1 MTDPHGSL
9 PAPTGVPQ
17 PFEAPVAPAPTM
29 PAPTSGVF
37 APAPAY
43 APAPNPK
50 RPVLSVHGRI
60 AAWLVLAVKLIFI
73 VDRFIP
79 YSTERLEFFFDRFT
93 DVMFWTWLL
102 LDLVIVV
109 FLFLY
114 VRLGIKALRY
124 VAAAIVLVDYLI
136 ILPVYIRIL
145 GGDWL
150 ITFTPPEWQVGEVVA
165 SLRSLF
171 MWVLK
176 WLCVA
181 SSFVLVIP
189 DRKASTVSQQG
200 AVPAPGAAPLGYYPH
215 AAAPAQPAAPQGA
228 PVQMSTTQPA
238 PPQGA
243 PVQMPAAQPTAP
255 QGAPVQMPAAQPTAP
270 QGDQVQAS
278 SPMLAPPSGAPL
290 VPGTPA
296 DPAQASE

>member
-17 PFEAPVAPAPTM
+17 PFEAPVAPAPAM

-37 APAPAY
+37 APPPTY

-73 VDRFIP
+73 VNRFIP
-79 YSTERLEFFFDRFT
+79 YSGERLEFFFDRFT

-102 LDLVIVV
+102 LDVVIVV
-109 FLFLY
+109 FLLLY
-114 VRLGIKALRY
+114 LRMGIKPLRY
-124 VAAAIVLVDYLI
+124 VAAAIVLVDYFI
-136 ILPVYIRIL
+136 ILPVWIHFL

-150 ITFTPPEWQVGEVVA
+150 IAFTPPEWEVGEVA
-165 SLRSLF
+165 DSLRSLF

-176 WLCVA
+176 WLCVV

-189 DRKASTVSQQG
+189 DRKAPAAAQQG

-228 PVQMSTTQPA
+228 PVQMPATQPA
-238 PPQGA
+238 
-243 PVQMPAAQPTAP
+243 AP

-270 QGDQVQAS
+270 LGDQVQAS

>member
-1 MTDPHGSL
+1 MTDPRSSL

-37 APAPAY
+37 APSPAY
-43 APAPNPK
+43 AAAPNPK
-50 RPVLSVHGRI
+50 RPVLSTHGRI

-73 VDRFIP
+73 VNRFIP
-79 YSTERLEFFFDRFT
+79 YSPERLEFFFDRFT

-114 VRLGIKALRY
+114 VRRGIKPLRY
-124 VAAAIVLVDYLI
+124 VAAAIVLVDYFI
-136 ILPVYIRIL
+136 ILPVWIHFL

-150 ITFTPPEWQVGEVVA
+150 IAFTPPEWEVGEVA
-165 SLRSLF
+165 DSLRSLF

-176 WLCVA
+176 WLCVV

-189 DRKASTVSQQG
+189 DRKAPTVSQQG
-200 AVPAPGAAPLGYYPH
+200 TVPTPGAAPVGYYPH
-215 AAAPAQPAAPQGA
+215 AVAPAQLAAPQGA
-228 PVQMSTTQPA
+228 PVQMPTAQPA

-243 PVQMPAAQPTAP
+243 PVQ
-255 QGAPVQMPAAQPTAP
+255 
-270 QGDQVQAS
+270 VQAS
-278 SPMLAPPSGAPL
+278 GPVLAPPSGAPV
-290 VPGTPA
+290 VPGTPT
-296 DPAQASE
+296 DPVQASE

>member
-1 MTDPHGSL
+1 MTDPRSSL

-17 PFEAPVAPAPTM
+17 PFEAPVAPAPAM

-37 APAPAY
+37 APPPAY

-79 YSTERLEFFFDRFT
+79 YSSERLEFFFDRFT

-114 VRLGIKALRY
+114 VRLGIKPLRY

-136 ILPVYIRIL
+136 ILPVYIHIL

-228 PVQMSTTQPA
+228 PVQMPTTQPA

-290 VPGTPA
+290 MPGTPA

>member
-17 PFEAPVAPAPTM
+17 PFEAPVAPAPSM

-73 VDRFIP
+73 IDRFIP
-79 YSTERLEFFFDRFT
+79 YSSERLEFFFDRFT

-114 VRLGIKALRY
+114 VRLGIKPLRY

-228 PVQMSTTQPA
+228 PVQMPTTQPA
-238 PPQGA
+238 P
-243 PVQMPAAQPTAP
+243 P

-278 SPMLAPPSGAPL
+278 SPVLAPPSGAPL
-290 VPGTPA
+290 MPGTPA

>member
-1 MTDPHGSL
+1 MTDPRGSL

-37 APAPAY
+37 APPPAY
-43 APAPNPK
+43 AAAPNPK

-79 YSTERLEFFFDRFT
+79 YSGERIEFFFDRFT

-114 VRLGIKALRY
+114 VRLGIKPLRY

-136 ILPVYIRIL
+136 ILPVWIHFL

-189 DRKASTVSQQG
+189 DRKASAAAQQG

-255 QGAPVQMPAAQPTAP
+255 QGAPVQMPATQPTAP

>member
-43 APAPNPK
+43 APATNPK

-79 YSTERLEFFFDRFT
+79 YSSERLEFFFDRFT

-114 VRLGIKALRY
+114 VRLGIKPLRY

-228 PVQMSTTQPA
+228 PVQMPTTQPA

-243 PVQMPAAQPTAP
+243 PVQMPATQPTAP
-255 QGAPVQMPAAQPTAP
+255 QGAPAQMPAAQPTAP

>member
-1 MTDPHGSL
+1 MTDPRGSL

-37 APAPAY
+37 APPPAY
-43 APAPNPK
+43 ATAPNPK

-79 YSTERLEFFFDRFT
+79 FSAERLEFFFDRFT

-114 VRLGIKALRY
+114 VRLGIKPLRY

-189 DRKASTVSQQG
+189 DRKAPQAAQQG
-200 AVPAPGAAPLGYYPH
+200 AVPAPGAAPVGYYPH
-215 AAAPAQPAAPQGA
+215 AVAPAQPAAPQGA
-228 PVQMSTTQPA
+228 PVQMPTTQPA

-243 PVQMPAAQPTAP
+243 PVQ
-255 QGAPVQMPAAQPTAP
+255 
-270 QGDQVQAS
+270 VQAS
-278 SPMLAPPSGAPL
+278 SPVLAPPSGAPL
-290 VPGTPA
+290 VPGTPT
-296 DPAQASE
+296 DPARASE

>member
-79 YSTERLEFFFDRFT
+79 YSSERLEFFFDRFT

-114 VRLGIKALRY
+114 VRLGIKPLRY

-150 ITFTPPEWQVGEVVA
+150 ITFTPPEWQVSEVVA

-215 AAAPAQPAAPQGA
+215 AAAPAQPVAPQGA

-243 PVQMPAAQPTAP
+243 PVQMPGAQL
-255 QGAPVQMPAAQPTAP
+255 TAP

-290 VPGTPA
+290 MPGTPA

>member
-1 MTDPHGSL
+1 MTDPRSSL

-37 APAPAY
+37 APSPAY
-43 APAPNPK
+43 AAAPNPK
-50 RPVLSVHGRI
+50 RPVLSTHGRI

-73 VDRFIP
+73 VNRFIP
-79 YSTERLEFFFDRFT
+79 YSGERLEFFFDRFT

-109 FLFLY
+109 FLLLY
-114 VRLGIKALRY
+114 LRMGIKPLRY
-124 VAAAIVLVDYLI
+124 VAAAIVLVDYFI
-136 ILPVYIRIL
+136 ILPVWIHFL

-150 ITFTPPEWQVGEVVA
+150 IAFTPPEWEVGEVA
-165 SLRSLF
+165 DSLRSLF

-200 AVPAPGAAPLGYYPH
+200 AVPAPGAAPVGYYPH
-215 AAAPAQPAAPQGA
+215 AAAPAQPVAPQGA
-228 PVQMSTTQPA
+228 PVQMPTTQPA

-243 PVQMPAAQPTAP
+243 PVQ
-255 QGAPVQMPAAQPTAP
+255 
-270 QGDQVQAS
+270 VQAS
-278 SPMLAPPSGAPL
+278 SPVLAPPSGVPL
-290 VPGTPA
+290 APGTPT

>member
-1 MTDPHGSL
+1 MTDPRSSL

-50 RPVLSVHGRI
+50 RPVLSTHGRI

-79 YSTERLEFFFDRFT
+79 YSIERLEYFFDRFT

-114 VRLGIKALRY
+114 VRLGIKPLRY

-136 ILPVYIRIL
+136 ILPVYIHIL

-189 DRKASTVSQQG
+189 DRKASAVSQQG
-200 AVPAPGAAPLGYYPH
+200 AVPAPGAAPVGYYPH
-215 AAAPAQPAAPQGA
+215 AVAPAQPVAPQGA
-228 PVQMSTTQPA
+228 PVQMPTTQPA

-243 PVQMPAAQPTAP
+243 PVQMPTTQPAPP
-255 QGAPVQMPAAQPTAP
+255 QGAPVQ
-270 QGDQVQAS
+270 VQAS
-278 SPMLAPPSGAPL
+278 SPVLAPPSGAPL
-290 VPGTPA
+290 VPGTPT
-296 DPAQASE
+296 DPAQAPE

>member
-1 MTDPHGSL
+1 MTDPRSSL

-37 APAPAY
+37 APSPAY
-43 APAPNPK
+43 AAAPNPK
-50 RPVLSVHGRI
+50 RPVLSTHGRI

-73 VDRFIP
+73 VNRFIP
-79 YSTERLEFFFDRFT
+79 YSGERLEFFFDRFT

-114 VRLGIKALRY
+114 LRMGIKPLRY
-124 VAAAIVLVDYLI
+124 VAAAIVLVDYFI
-136 ILPVYIRIL
+136 ILPVWIHFL

-150 ITFTPPEWQVGEVVA
+150 IAFTPPEWEVGEVA
-165 SLRSLF
+165 DSLRSLF

-200 AVPAPGAAPLGYYPH
+200 AVPAPGAAPVGYYPH
-215 AAAPAQPAAPQGA
+215 AAAPDQPVAPQGA
-228 PVQMSTTQPA
+228 PVQMPTTQPA

-243 PVQMPAAQPTAP
+243 PVQMPATQLAPP
-255 QGAPVQMPAAQPTAP
+255 QGAPVQ
-270 QGDQVQAS
+270 VQAS
-278 SPMLAPPSGAPL
+278 SPVLAPPSGAPL
-290 VPGTPA
+290 VPGTPT

>member
-1 MTDPHGSL
+1 MTDPRSSL

-37 APAPAY
+37 APSPAY
-43 APAPNPK
+43 AAAPNPK
-50 RPVLSVHGRI
+50 RPVLSTHGRI

-73 VDRFIP
+73 VNRFIP
-79 YSTERLEFFFDRFT
+79 YSGGRLEFFFDRFT

-109 FLFLY
+109 FLLLY
-114 VRLGIKALRY
+114 LRMGIKPLRY
-124 VAAAIVLVDYLI
+124 VAAAIVLVDYFI
-136 ILPVYIRIL
+136 ILPVWIHFL

-150 ITFTPPEWQVGEVVA
+150 IAFTPPEWEVGEVA
-165 SLRSLF
+165 DSLRSLF

-200 AVPAPGAAPLGYYPH
+200 AVPAPGAAPVGYYPH
-215 AAAPAQPAAPQGA
+215 AAAPDQPVAPQGA
-228 PVQMSTTQPA
+228 PVQMPTTQPA

-243 PVQMPAAQPTAP
+243 PVQ
-255 QGAPVQMPAAQPTAP
+255 
-270 QGDQVQAS
+270 VQAS
-278 SPMLAPPSGAPL
+278 SPVLAPPSGAPL
-290 VPGTPA
+290 VPGTPT

>member
-1 MTDPHGSL
+1 MTDPRGSL

-37 APAPAY
+37 APPPAY

-79 YSTERLEFFFDRFT
+79 YSGERIEFFFDRFT

-114 VRLGIKALRY
+114 VRLGIKPLRY

-136 ILPVYIRIL
+136 ILPVYIHIL

-228 PVQMSTTQPA
+228 PVQM
-238 PPQGA
+238 
-243 PVQMPAAQPTAP
+243 PAAQPA
-255 QGAPVQMPAAQPTAP
+255 AP

-278 SPMLAPPSGAPL
+278 NPVLAPPSGAPL

>member
-79 YSTERLEFFFDRFT
+79 YSSERLEFFFDRFT

-114 VRLGIKALRY
+114 VRLGIKPLRY

-215 AAAPAQPAAPQGA
+215 AAAPAQPVAPQGA
-228 PVQMSTTQPA
+228 PVQMPTTQPA
-238 PPQGA
+238 
-243 PVQMPAAQPTAP
+243 AP
-255 QGAPVQMPAAQPTAP
+255 QGAPVQMPATQPTAP

-278 SPMLAPPSGAPL
+278 SPMLAPPSGAPV

>member
-1 MTDPHGSL
+1 MTDPRSSL

-50 RPVLSVHGRI
+50 RPVLSTHGRI

-79 YSTERLEFFFDRFT
+79 YSIERLEYFFDKFT
-93 DVMFWTWLL
+93 NAMFWTWLL

-114 VRLGIKALRY
+114 VRLGIKPLRY

-136 ILPVYIRIL
+136 ILPVYVQIL

-150 ITFTPPEWQVGEVVA
+150 ITFTPPEWEVGEVVA

-181 SSFVLVIP
+181 SSFVLLIP

-200 AVPAPGAAPLGYYPH
+200 AVPAPGAAPVGYYPH

-228 PVQMSTTQPA
+228 PVQMPTTQPA

-243 PVQMPAAQPTAP
+243 PVQ
-255 QGAPVQMPAAQPTAP
+255 
-270 QGDQVQAS
+270 VQAS
-278 SPMLAPPSGAPL
+278 SPVLAPPSGAPL
-290 VPGTPA
+290 VPGTPT

>member
-79 YSTERLEFFFDRFT
+79 YSSERLEFFFDRFT

-114 VRLGIKALRY
+114 VRLGIKPLRY

-238 PPQGA
+238 
-243 PVQMPAAQPTAP
+243 AP
-255 QGAPVQMPAAQPTAP
+255 QGAPVQMPATQPTAP

-278 SPMLAPPSGAPL
+278 SPMLAPPSGAPV

>member
-1 MTDPHGSL
+1 MTDPRSSL

-17 PFEAPVAPAPTM
+17 PFEAPVAPAPAM

-37 APAPAY
+37 APPPAY

-79 YSTERLEFFFDRFT
+79 YSSERLEFFFDRFT

-114 VRLGIKALRY
+114 VRLGIKPLRY

-136 ILPVYIRIL
+136 ILPVYIHIL

-228 PVQMSTTQPA
+228 PVQMPTTQPA
-238 PPQGA
+238 P
-243 PVQMPAAQPTAP
+243 P

>member
-1 MTDPHGSL
+1 MTDPRSSL

-50 RPVLSVHGRI
+50 RPVLSTHGRI

-79 YSTERLEFFFDRFT
+79 YSIERLEYFFDRFT

-114 VRLGIKALRY
+114 VRLGIKPLRY

-136 ILPVYIRIL
+136 ILPVYVQIL

-150 ITFTPPEWQVGEVVA
+150 ITFTPPEWEVGEVVA

-189 DRKASTVSQQG
+189 DRKASTMSQQG
-200 AVPAPGAAPLGYYPH
+200 AVPAPGAAPVGYYPH
-215 AAAPAQPAAPQGA
+215 VAAPAQPVAPQGA
-228 PVQMSTTQPA
+228 PVQMPTTQPA

-243 PVQMPAAQPTAP
+243 PVQ
-255 QGAPVQMPAAQPTAP
+255 
-270 QGDQVQAS
+270 VQAS
-278 SPMLAPPSGAPL
+278 SPVLAPPSGAPL
-290 VPGTPA
+290 VPGTPT
-296 DPAQASE
+296 DPAQAPE

>member
-1 MTDPHGSL
+1 MTDPRSSL

-50 RPVLSVHGRI
+50 RPVLSTHGRI

-79 YSTERLEFFFDRFT
+79 YSIERLEYFFDKFT
-93 DVMFWTWLL
+93 NAMFWTWLL

-114 VRLGIKALRY
+114 VRLGIKPLRY

-136 ILPVYIRIL
+136 ILPVYVQIL

-150 ITFTPPEWQVGEVVA
+150 ITFTPPEWEVGEVVA

-200 AVPAPGAAPLGYYPH
+200 AVPAPGAAPVGYYPH
-215 AAAPAQPAAPQGA
+215 AVAPAQPVAPQGA
-228 PVQMSTTQPA
+228 PVQMPTTHPA

-243 PVQMPAAQPTAP
+243 PVQ
-255 QGAPVQMPAAQPTAP
+255 
-270 QGDQVQAS
+270 VQAS
-278 SPMLAPPSGAPL
+278 SPVLAPPSGAPL
-290 VPGTPA
+290 VPGTPT

>member
-1 MTDPHGSL
+1 MTDPRSSL

-37 APAPAY
+37 APSPAY
-43 APAPNPK
+43 AAAPNPK
-50 RPVLSVHGRI
+50 RPVLSTHGRI

-73 VDRFIP
+73 VNRFIP
-79 YSTERLEFFFDRFT
+79 YSGERLEFFFDRFT

-109 FLFLY
+109 FLLLY
-114 VRLGIKALRY
+114 LRMGIKPLRY
-124 VAAAIVLVDYLI
+124 VAAAIVLVDYFI
-136 ILPVYIRIL
+136 ILPVWIHFL

-150 ITFTPPEWQVGEVVA
+150 IAFTPPEWEVGEVA
-165 SLRSLF
+165 DSLRSLF

-200 AVPAPGAAPLGYYPH
+200 AVPAPGAAPVGYYPH
-215 AAAPAQPAAPQGA
+215 AAAPDQPVAPQGA
-228 PVQMSTTQPA
+228 PVQMPTTQPA

-243 PVQMPAAQPTAP
+243 PVQ
-255 QGAPVQMPAAQPTAP
+255 
-270 QGDQVQAS
+270 VQAS
-278 SPMLAPPSGAPL
+278 SPVLAPPSGAPL
-290 VPGTPA
+290 VPGTPT

>member
-1 MTDPHGSL
+1 MTDPRSSL

-17 PFEAPVAPAPTM
+17 PFEVPASAAPTM

-37 APAPAY
+37 APSPAY
-43 APAPNPK
+43 AAAPNPK
-50 RPVLSVHGRI
+50 RPVLSTHGRI

-73 VDRFIP
+73 VNRFIP
-79 YSTERLEFFFDRFT
+79 YSSERLEYYFDRFT

-114 VRLGIKALRY
+114 VRLGIKPLRY
-124 VAAAIVLVDYLI
+124 VAAAIVLVDYFI
-136 ILPVYIRIL
+136 ILPVWIHFL

-150 ITFTPPEWQVGEVVA
+150 IAFTPPEWEVGEVVA

-176 WLCVA
+176 WLCVV

-189 DRKASTVSQQG
+189 DRKAPTVSQQG
-200 AVPAPGAAPLGYYPH
+200 TVPTPGAAPVGYYPH
-215 AAAPAQPAAPQGA
+215 AVAPAQPAAPQGA
-228 PVQMSTTQPA
+228 PVQMPTTQAA

-243 PVQMPAAQPTAP
+243 PVQ
-255 QGAPVQMPAAQPTAP
+255 
-270 QGDQVQAS
+270 VQAS
-278 SPMLAPPSGAPL
+278 GPVLAPPSGAPV
-290 VPGTPA
+290 VPGTPT
-296 DPAQASE
+296 DPVQASE

>member
-1 MTDPHGSL
+1 MTDPRSSL

-50 RPVLSVHGRI
+50 RPVLSTHGRI

-79 YSTERLEFFFDRFT
+79 YSIERLEYFFDKFT
-93 DVMFWTWLL
+93 NAMFWTWLL

-114 VRLGIKALRY
+114 VRLGIKPLRY

-136 ILPVYIRIL
+136 ILPVYVQIL

-200 AVPAPGAAPLGYYPH
+200 AVPAPGAAPVGYYPH
-215 AAAPAQPAAPQGA
+215 AVAPAQPVAPQGA
-228 PVQMSTTQPA
+228 PVQMPTTHPA

-243 PVQMPAAQPTAP
+243 PVQ
-255 QGAPVQMPAAQPTAP
+255 
-270 QGDQVQAS
+270 VQAS
-278 SPMLAPPSGAPL
+278 SPVLAPPSGAPL
-290 VPGTPA
+290 VPGTPT
-296 DPAQASE
+296 DPAQAPE

>member
-1 MTDPHGSL
+1 MTDPRSSL

-50 RPVLSVHGRI
+50 RPVLSTHGRI
-60 AAWLVLAVKLIFI
+60 VAWLVLAVKLIFI

-79 YSTERLEFFFDRFT
+79 YSIERLEYFFDKFT
-93 DVMFWTWLL
+93 NAMFWTWLL

-114 VRLGIKALRY
+114 VRLGIKPLRY

-136 ILPVYIRIL
+136 ILPVYVQIL

-150 ITFTPPEWQVGEVVA
+150 ITFTPPEWEVGEVVA

-200 AVPAPGAAPLGYYPH
+200 AVPAPGAAPVGYYPH
-215 AAAPAQPAAPQGA
+215 VAAPAQPVAPQGA
-228 PVQMSTTQPA
+228 PVQMPTTQPA

-243 PVQMPAAQPTAP
+243 PVQ
-255 QGAPVQMPAAQPTAP
+255 
-270 QGDQVQAS
+270 VQAS
-278 SPMLAPPSGAPL
+278 SPVLAPPSGAPL
-290 VPGTPA
+290 VPGTPT

>member
-1 MTDPHGSL
+1 MTDPRSSL

-37 APAPAY
+37 APSPAY

-50 RPVLSVHGRI
+50 RPVLSTHGRI

-79 YSTERLEFFFDRFT
+79 YSAERLEYFFDKFT
-93 DVMFWTWLL
+93 NAMFWTWLL

-114 VRLGIKALRY
+114 VRLGIKPLRY

-136 ILPVYIRIL
+136 ILPVYIQIL

-150 ITFTPPEWQVGEVVA
+150 ITFTPPEWEVGEVVA

-200 AVPAPGAAPLGYYPH
+200 AVPAPGAAPVGYYPH
-215 AAAPAQPAAPQGA
+215 AAAPAQPAPPQGA
-228 PVQMSTTQPA
+228 PVQMPTTQPA

-243 PVQMPAAQPTAP
+243 PVQ
-255 QGAPVQMPAAQPTAP
+255 
-270 QGDQVQAS
+270 VQAS
-278 SPMLAPPSGAPL
+278 SPVLAPPSGAPL
-290 VPGTPA
+290 VPGTPT

>member
-1 MTDPHGSL
+1 MTDPRGSL

-37 APAPAY
+37 APPPAY
-43 APAPNPK
+43 AAAPNPK

-79 YSTERLEFFFDRFT
+79 YSGERIEFFFDRFT

-114 VRLGIKALRY
+114 VRLGIKPLRY

-243 PVQMPAAQPTAP
+243 PVQMPTTQPA
-255 QGAPVQMPAAQPTAP
+255 AP

-278 SPMLAPPSGAPL
+278 SPMLAPPSGAPV

>member
-1 MTDPHGSL
+1 MTDPRSSL

-17 PFEAPVAPAPTM
+17 PFEAPVAPAPTR

-37 APAPAY
+37 APSPAY
-43 APAPNPK
+43 AAAPNPK
-50 RPVLSVHGRI
+50 RPVLSTHGRI

-79 YSTERLEFFFDRFT
+79 YSIERLEYFFDKFT
-93 DVMFWTWLL
+93 NAMFWTWLL

-114 VRLGIKALRY
+114 VRLGIKPLRY

-136 ILPVYIRIL
+136 ILPVYVQIL

-150 ITFTPPEWQVGEVVA
+150 ITFTPPEWEVGEVVA

-200 AVPAPGAAPLGYYPH
+200 AVPAPGAAPVGYYPH
-215 AAAPAQPAAPQGA
+215 VAAPAQPVAPQGA
-228 PVQMSTTQPA
+228 PVQMPTTQPA

-243 PVQMPAAQPTAP
+243 PVQ
-255 QGAPVQMPAAQPTAP
+255 
-270 QGDQVQAS
+270 VQAS
-278 SPMLAPPSGAPL
+278 SPVLAPPSGAPL
-290 VPGTPA
+290 VPGTPT
-296 DPAQASE
+296 DPAQAPE

>member
-1 MTDPHGSL
+1 MTDPRSSL

-37 APAPAY
+37 APSPAY
-43 APAPNPK
+43 AAAPNPK
-50 RPVLSVHGRI
+50 RPVLSTHGRI

-73 VDRFIP
+73 VNRFIP
-79 YSTERLEFFFDRFT
+79 YSGERLEFFFDRFT

-114 VRLGIKALRY
+114 LRMGIKPLRY
-124 VAAAIVLVDYLI
+124 VAAAIVLVDYFI
-136 ILPVYIRIL
+136 ILPVWIHFL

-150 ITFTPPEWQVGEVVA
+150 IAFTPPEWEVGEVA
-165 SLRSLF
+165 DSLRSLF

-189 DRKASTVSQQG
+189 DRKASTVSQLG
-200 AVPAPGAAPLGYYPH
+200 AVPAPGAAPVGYYPH
-215 AAAPAQPAAPQGA
+215 AAAPAQPVAPQGA
-228 PVQMSTTQPA
+228 PVQMPTTQPA

-243 PVQMPAAQPTAP
+243 PVQ
-255 QGAPVQMPAAQPTAP
+255 
-270 QGDQVQAS
+270 VQAS
-278 SPMLAPPSGAPL
+278 SPVLAPPSGAPL
-290 VPGTPA
+290 VPGTPT

>member
-1 MTDPHGSL
+1 MTDPRSSL

-79 YSTERLEFFFDRFT
+79 YSSERLEFFFDRFT

-114 VRLGIKALRY
+114 VRLGIKPLRY

-255 QGAPVQMPAAQPTAP
+255 QG
-270 QGDQVQAS
+270 DQVQAA

-290 VPGTPA
+290 MPGTPA

>member
-1 MTDPHGSL
+1 
-9 PAPTGVPQ
+9 
-17 PFEAPVAPAPTM
+17 M

-50 RPVLSVHGRI
+50 RPVLSTHGRI

-79 YSTERLEFFFDRFT
+79 YSIERLEYFFDKFT
-93 DVMFWTWLL
+93 NAMFWTWLL

-114 VRLGIKALRY
+114 VRLGIKPLRY

-136 ILPVYIRIL
+136 ILPVYVQIL

-150 ITFTPPEWQVGEVVA
+150 ITFTPPEWEVGEVVA

-200 AVPAPGAAPLGYYPH
+200 AVPAPGAAPVGYYPH
-215 AAAPAQPAAPQGA
+215 AVAPAQPVAPQGA
-228 PVQMSTTQPA
+228 PVQMPTTHPAPPQGAPVQMPTTQPA

-243 PVQMPAAQPTAP
+243 PVQ
-255 QGAPVQMPAAQPTAP
+255 
-270 QGDQVQAS
+270 VQAS
-278 SPMLAPPSGAPL
+278 SPVLAPPSGAPL
-290 VPGTPA
+290 VPGTPT

>member
-1 MTDPHGSL
+1 MTDPRSSL

-37 APAPAY
+37 APSPAY
-43 APAPNPK
+43 AAAPNPK
-50 RPVLSVHGRI
+50 RPLLSTHGRI

-73 VDRFIP
+73 VNRFIP
-79 YSTERLEFFFDRFT
+79 YSGERLEFFFDRFT

-109 FLFLY
+109 FLLLY
-114 VRLGIKALRY
+114 LRMGIKPLRY
-124 VAAAIVLVDYLI
+124 VAAAIVLVDYFI
-136 ILPVYIRIL
+136 ILPVWIHFL

-150 ITFTPPEWQVGEVVA
+150 IAFTPPEWEVGAVVD

-200 AVPAPGAAPLGYYPH
+200 AVPAPGAAPVGYYPH
-215 AAAPAQPAAPQGA
+215 AAAPAQPVAPQGA
-228 PVQMSTTQPA
+228 PVQMPTTQPA

-243 PVQMPAAQPTAP
+243 PVQ
-255 QGAPVQMPAAQPTAP
+255 
-270 QGDQVQAS
+270 VQAS
-278 SPMLAPPSGAPL
+278 SPVLASPSGAPL
-290 VPGTPA
+290 VPGTPT

>member
-37 APAPAY
+37 APPPTY

-79 YSTERLEFFFDRFT
+79 YSSERLEFFFDRFT

-114 VRLGIKALRY
+114 VRLGIKPLRY

-136 ILPVYIRIL
+136 ILPVYIHIL
-145 GGDWL
+145 GGGWL
-150 ITFTPPEWQVGEVVA
+150 ITFTPPEWEVGEVVA

-189 DRKASTVSQQG
+189 DRKAPAAAQQG

-255 QGAPVQMPAAQPTAP
+255 QG
-270 QGDQVQAS
+270 DQVQAS
-278 SPMLAPPSGAPL
+278 SPVLAPPSGAPL
-290 VPGTPA
+290 VPGTPV

>member
-1 MTDPHGSL
+1 MTDPRGSL

-37 APAPAY
+37 APPPAY
-43 APAPNPK
+43 AAAPNPK

-73 VDRFIP
+73 VNRFIP
-79 YSTERLEFFFDRFT
+79 YSGERLEFFFDRFT

-102 LDLVIVV
+102 LDVVIVV
-109 FLFLY
+109 FLLLY
-114 VRLGIKALRY
+114 LRMGIKPLRY
-124 VAAAIVLVDYLI
+124 VAAAIVLVDYFI
-136 ILPVYIRIL
+136 ILPVWIHFL

-150 ITFTPPEWQVGEVVA
+150 IAFTPPEWEVGEVA
-165 SLRSLF
+165 DSLRSLF

-176 WLCVA
+176 WLCVV

-189 DRKASTVSQQG
+189 DRKAPAAAQQG

-228 PVQMSTTQPA
+228 PVQMPATQPA
-238 PPQGA
+238 P
-243 PVQMPAAQPTAP
+243 P

>member
-1 MTDPHGSL
+1 MTDPRSSL

-37 APAPAY
+37 APSPAY

-50 RPVLSVHGRI
+50 RPVLSTHGRI

-79 YSTERLEFFFDRFT
+79 YSIERLEYFFDRFT

-114 VRLGIKALRY
+114 VRLGIKPLRY

-136 ILPVYIRIL
+136 ILPVYIHIL

-150 ITFTPPEWQVGEVVA
+150 IAFTPPEWEVGEVVA

-200 AVPAPGAAPLGYYPH
+200 AVPAPGAAPVGYYPH
-215 AAAPAQPAAPQGA
+215 AAAPAQPVAPQGA
-228 PVQMSTTQPA
+228 PVQMPTTQPA

-243 PVQMPAAQPTAP
+243 PVQ
-255 QGAPVQMPAAQPTAP
+255 
-270 QGDQVQAS
+270 VQAS
-278 SPMLAPPSGAPL
+278 SPVLAPPSGAPL
-290 VPGTPA
+290 VPGTPT
-296 DPAQASE
+296 DPAQAPE

>member
-17 PFEAPVAPAPTM
+17 PFEAPVAPAPSM

-73 VDRFIP
+73 IDRFIP
-79 YSTERLEFFFDRFT
+79 YSSERLEFFFDRFT

-114 VRLGIKALRY
+114 VRLGIKPLRY

-228 PVQMSTTQPA
+228 PVQMPTTQPA

-243 PVQMPAAQPTAP
+243 PVQ
-255 QGAPVQMPAAQPTAP
+255 
-270 QGDQVQAS
+270 VQAS
-278 SPMLAPPSGAPL
+278 SPVLAPPSGAPL
-290 VPGTPA
+290 VPGTPT
-296 DPAQASE
+296 DPARASE

>member
-17 PFEAPVAPAPTM
+17 PFEAPVAPAPSM

-73 VDRFIP
+73 IDRFIP
-79 YSTERLEFFFDRFT
+79 YSSERLEFFFDRFT

-114 VRLGIKALRY
+114 VRLGIKPLRY

-228 PVQMSTTQPA
+228 PVQMPTTQPA
-238 PPQGA
+238 P
-243 PVQMPAAQPTAP
+243 P

-290 VPGTPA
+290 MPGTPA

>member
-17 PFEAPVAPAPTM
+17 PFEAPVAPAPSM

-73 VDRFIP
+73 VNRFIP
-79 YSTERLEFFFDRFT
+79 YSGERLEFFFDRFT

-102 LDLVIVV
+102 LDVVIVV
-109 FLFLY
+109 FLLLY
-114 VRLGIKALRY
+114 LRMGIKPLRY
-124 VAAAIVLVDYLI
+124 VAAAIVLVDYFI
-136 ILPVYIRIL
+136 ILPVWIHFL

-150 ITFTPPEWQVGEVVA
+150 ITFTPPEWEVGEVA
-165 SLRSLF
+165 DSLRSLF

-176 WLCVA
+176 WLCVV

-228 PVQMSTTQPA
+228 PVQMPTTQPA
-238 PPQGA
+238 P
-243 PVQMPAAQPTAP
+243 P

-290 VPGTPA
+290 MPGTPA

>member
-79 YSTERLEFFFDRFT
+79 YSSERLEFFFDRFT

-114 VRLGIKALRY
+114 VRLGIKPLRY

-200 AVPAPGAAPLGYYPH
+200 TVPAPGAAPLGYYPH

-228 PVQMSTTQPA
+228 PVQMPTTQPA
-238 PPQGA
+238 P
-243 PVQMPAAQPTAP
+243 P

-290 VPGTPA
+290 MPGTPA

>member
-1 MTDPHGSL
+1 MTDPRSSL

-37 APAPAY
+37 TPAPAY

-50 RPVLSVHGRI
+50 RPVLSTHGRI

-79 YSTERLEFFFDRFT
+79 YSIERLEYFFDRFT

-114 VRLGIKALRY
+114 VRLGIKPLRY

-136 ILPVYIRIL
+136 ILPVYIHIL

-200 AVPAPGAAPLGYYPH
+200 AVPAPGAAPVGYYPH
-215 AAAPAQPAAPQGA
+215 AAAPAQPVAPQGA
-228 PVQMSTTQPA
+228 PVQMPTTQPA

-243 PVQMPAAQPTAP
+243 PVQ
-255 QGAPVQMPAAQPTAP
+255 
-270 QGDQVQAS
+270 VQAS
-278 SPMLAPPSGAPL
+278 SPVLAPPSGAPL
-290 VPGTPA
+290 VPGTPT
-296 DPAQASE
+296 DPAQAPE